1 MFVIFNVR
9 YYIVTMT
16 AIFLAL
22 GIGMFSGVM
31 LNNNKIL
38 EKSQDKIIE
47 SLEKKFNDLKKEK
60 YNLLTELK
68 KIRKSQQVY
77 NEILEKVF
85 PDIISNRL
93 DGLNILMIQTH
104 LGDLGLNLIDDL
116 TNAGARV
123 QSVSIGNIKK
133 SIPEVLND
141 YPVLANS
148 DRNNENYFLDKV
160 IEGLLRQE
168 DNSLIE
174 FLKDRKVINVVGDYP
189 GSFDYVVIVDERK
202 NKQEEMELVIA
213 AVIQSLKRNHK
224 NVIAVETK
232 DTENVF
238 INLYK
243 QQKIPTIDNI
253 DTVLGKLALIFG
265 MEKGINGHYGVKN
278 GAEELFPLEVI
289 K

>member
-1 MFVIFNVR
+1 MIFNVR

-47 SLEKKFNDLKKEK
+47 NLEKKFDDLEKEK
-60 YNLLTELK
+60 YHLLTELK
-68 KIRKSQQVY
+68 KVKESQQVY
-77 NEILEKVF
+77 NDILEKVF
-85 PDIISNRL
+85 PDIVSDRL
-93 DGLNILMIQTH
+93 EGLNILIIQTH
-104 LGDLGLNLIDDL
+104 NKSNLGLNLQKDL

-123 QSVSIGNIKK
+123 QSVSIGNISK
-133 SIPEVLND
+133 SIPEILND

-148 DRNNENYFLDKV
+148 DIIDENYFLDKV
-160 IEGLLRQE
+160 VEGLLHHE
-168 DNSLIE
+168 NDSFIE
-174 FLKDRKVINVVGDYP
+174 FLKDRKVLDVIGDYP
-189 GSFDYVVIVDERK
+189 GSFDYIVIADERK
-202 NKQEEMELVIA
+202 NKQDEMELVIA

-232 DTENVF
+232 DTGNIL

-253 DTVLGKLALIFG
+253 DTVLGKLALILG
-265 MEKGINGHYGVKN
+265 MEKGIKGHYGIKN